1 MARRRRRVSH
11 YPLFDGP
18 CVGASSASGVGAAG
32 ECPGAET
39 QTAGASADPAVEP
52 FIVATAPLPAAAL
65 AQLQQ
70 GARIAAAIL
79 WTCQHPERFPG
90 SEAPGGE

>member
-18 CVGASSASGVGAAG
+18 SDGAAAAG
-32 ECPGAET
+32 GRP
-39 QTAGASADPAVEP
+39 AGATTAAGGGAAAEP
-52 FIVATAPLPAAAL
+52 FIVATAPVPAAAL

-90 SEAPGGE
+90 REAPGGE

>member
-1 MARRRRRVSH
+1 MARRRRDSH

-18 CVGASSASGVGAAG
+18 AAS
-32 ECPGAET
+32 PGG
-39 QTAGASADPAVEP
+39 AGAGPAAEP
-52 FIVATAPLPAAAL
+52 FIVATAPLPAAIL
-65 AQLQQ
+65 AQLQR

-90 SEAPGGE
+90 LGAPKGE